1 MAEILPFFAVPFGFA
16 KLENCAPLNQEL
28 RTLFLARS
36 AEGGEHANPRP
47 LTQRNPQ
54 VFESNFGLFRSNER
68 CLQQLKE
75 FCWRHLIKF
84 VCDLNGYDDAMRSRL
99 LIYSDAW
106 FHVTRRGGFFG
117 LHNHPNAS
125 WSGVYCV
132 DPGQRGSG
140 LLTFLNPMLA
150 SSMYLDAA
158 NASLRG
164 AFASGV
170 RQIDLEPGQLV
181 LFPSWVL
188 HDVKPY
194 EGDGERIT
202 VAFNCWFQLTDGSVL
217 AESRVDDLRARRDL
231 HARRAAG
238 LELDH
243 SQHDA
248 VGRDRVGRL
257 RRRVLRHAVDASVS
271 GDEQDVER

>member
-47 LTQRNPQ
+47 LTQRNAQ
-54 VFESNFGLFRSNER
+54 VFESNFGLFRSTER
-68 CLQQLKE
+68 PLQQLKE
-75 FCWRHLIKF
+75 FCWPHLIKF

-132 DPGQRGSG
+132 DPGRHDPGKPDSG
-140 LLTFLNPMLA
+140 KLTFVNPAIMGG
-150 SSMYLDAA
+150 MYMDAA
-158 NASLRG
+158 NANMRLPFSAEIASASLE
-164 AFASGV
+164 A
-170 RQIDLEPGQLV
+170 GQLV
-181 LFPSWVL
+181 LFPSWLL
-188 HDVKPY
+188 HDVKPF
-194 EGDGERIT
+194 EGEGERIT
-202 VAFNCWFQLTDGSVL
+202 IAFNCWFTLPDP
-217 AESRVDDLRARRDL
+217 AP
-231 HARRAAG
+231 
-238 LELDH
+238 
-243 SQHDA
+243 
-248 VGRDRVGRL
+248 
-257 RRRVLRHAVDASVS
+257 
-271 GDEQDVER
+271 